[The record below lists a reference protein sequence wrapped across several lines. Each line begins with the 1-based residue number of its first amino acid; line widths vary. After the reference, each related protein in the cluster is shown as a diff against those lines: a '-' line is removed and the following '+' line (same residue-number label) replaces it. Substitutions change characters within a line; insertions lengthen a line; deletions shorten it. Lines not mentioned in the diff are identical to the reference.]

1 MGSMGLVVHSSASG
15 VRNVDTLFFMLG
27 WARCDFDKKRTRTR
41 YVELV
46 FSHLVGYAG
55 HVLHSSASGAQNV
68 GALFFMLGWP
78 RYAFHKMCAETCY
91 SKIVF
96 LHPV

>member
-1 MGSMGLVVHSSASG
+1 VGSRGHVVHSSASG
-15 VRNVDTLFFMLG
+15 TQNIDALFFMLK
-27 WARCDFDKKRTRTR
+27 WD
-41 YVELV
+41 
-46 FSHLVGYAG
+46 LVGYAG
-55 HVLHSSASGAQNV
+55 HVVHSSASAAQNV

-78 RYAFHKMCAETCY
+78 RYAFHKTRAETCY